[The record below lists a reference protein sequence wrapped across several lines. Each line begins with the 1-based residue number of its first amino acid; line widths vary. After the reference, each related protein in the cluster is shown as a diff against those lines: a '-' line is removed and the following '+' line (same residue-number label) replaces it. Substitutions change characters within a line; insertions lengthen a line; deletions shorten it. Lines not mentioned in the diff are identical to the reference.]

1 MVFVETEQQG
11 RTGHALLVATPNQ
24 RQKAM
29 TEITLFEFSPTRSAR
44 CLWTL
49 KEAGLPYKTIGGAAE
64 VIGSEQL
71 LAVHP
76 LGKLPAALI
85 NGRPLFE
92 SAAISTA
99 IADLVPER
107 ELIAAPG
114 TWARALHDQWVSF
127 TLTEME
133 AWLWSSELNASE
145 LLPKEQRVPEILA
158 QNEAFFAR
166 SASVMDSALSES
178 KYLVEDRFSVTDIIV
193 GYTLYWAEEDKL
205 LGEFKHLCAFLE
217 RLMTREHCPFER
229 L

>member
-1 MVFVETEQQG
+1 
-11 RTGHALLVATPNQ
+11 
-24 RQKAM
+24 M
-29 TEITLFEFSPTRSAR
+29 TEITLFEYSPTRSAR

-49 KEAGLPYKTIGGAAE
+49 REAGLPYKTVGGSAE
-64 VIGSEQL
+64 MIGSEQL

-85 NGRPLFE
+85 NGKPLFE

-99 IADLVPER
+99 IADLAPER
-107 ELIAAPG
+107 ELIRPPG

-145 LLPKEQRVPEILA
+145 LLPEEQRVSQIIA

-166 SASVMDSALSES
+166 SAAVMDSALAES
-178 KYLVEDRFSVTDIIV
+178 KYLVEDRFTVTDIIV
-193 GYTLYWAEEDKL
+193 GYTLYWAHEDKL
-205 LGEFKHLCAFLE
+205 LGAFKHLQGYLQ
-217 RLMTREHCPFER
+217 RLMMREHCPFEP

>member
-1 MVFVETEQQG
+1 M
-11 RTGHALLVATPNQ
+11 
-24 RQKAM
+24 AM
-29 TEITLFEFSPTRSAR
+29 TEITLFEYSPTRSAR

-49 KEAGLPYKTIGGAAE
+49 KEAGLPYRTVGGSAE

-71 LAVHP
+71 RAVHP

-85 NGRPLFE
+85 NGQPLFE

-99 IADLVPER
+99 IADLAPER

-114 TWARALHDQWVSF
+114 TWPRALHDQWVSF
-127 TLTEME
+127 ALTEME
-133 AWLWSSELNASE
+133 AWLWSSELNASK
-145 LLPKEQRVPEILA
+145 LLPKAQRVPEILL

-166 SASVMDSALSES
+166 SAAVMDTALADS

-193 GYTLYWAEEDKL
+193 GYTLYWAHEDKL
-205 LGEFKHLCAFLE
+205 LGAFKHLQAYLR
-217 RLMTREHCPFER
+217 RLMMREHCPFAP

>member
-1 MVFVETEQQG
+1 
-11 RTGHALLVATPNQ
+11 
-24 RQKAM
+24 M
-29 TEITLFEFSPTRSAR
+29 TEITLFEYSPTRSAR

-49 KEAGLPYKTIGGAAE
+49 NEAGLPYKTVGGSAE

-127 TLTEME
+127 ALTEME

-145 LLPKEQRVPEILA
+145 LLPEEQRVPQIIA

-166 SASVMDSALSES
+166 SAAVMDSALSES
-178 KYLVEDRFSVTDIIV
+178 KFLVEDRFSVTDIIV
-193 GYTLYWAEEDKL
+193 GYTLYWAQEDKL
-205 LGEFKHLCAFLE
+205 LGAFEHLQAYLH
-217 RLMTREHCPFER
+217 RLTMRKYCPFEP